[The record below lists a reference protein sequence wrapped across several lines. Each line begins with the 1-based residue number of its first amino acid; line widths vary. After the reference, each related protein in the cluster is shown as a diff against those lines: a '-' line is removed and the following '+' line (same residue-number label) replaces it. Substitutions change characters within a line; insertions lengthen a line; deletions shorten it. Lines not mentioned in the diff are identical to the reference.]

1 MSRRFWLGL
10 LLLAVCAFGLDIDS
24 LPVWDPSILARGDSF
39 VQNADT
45 AARKD
50 SLETHGYK
58 TVQVTVGDGGTQ
70 VDQELRLSIM
80 GRLTDSV
87 YIDALLSDV
96 GRRAGDQTTAT
107 LREVDQIYFRVESP
121 HYFLHLGD
129 LTWVDSS
136 MGFTGISRASLGAMG
151 GVRGDFGGGY
161 AQVRGVVGT
170 DEVQHY
176 MRTFNGV
183 SGQQLGY
190 SLDGFGSFIA
200 VVPQSE
206 TVWLNGVRLTRGR
219 DYLVNYA
226 GGMLDFKGAVLP
238 SFDDEIRV
246 EYDAYENDNIYMLK
260 GVAASY
266 RHPNLYLDVSGFRL
280 ENDVDRLKRGVW
292 TDEDYALLKADRGD
306 EFVRD
311 DTLPPLHRPDRTE
324 RVNARIRTQYNQQL
338 YADFEMSFN
347 RADTNMVS
355 NHVDGSEGKAFR
367 WFVTTDSTRDLT
379 HFPLAMSVYGNRVQ
393 QGFDILKYPGS
404 DLDWNLYDLRDSWDL
419 AYSDSVFLNDDLLHD
434 EFMMRAR
441 FAKDW
446 FGSAQWGYR
455 RNADEDWN
463 SSRVQLGVQH
473 RNRNALGEL
482 ALIRVASLQEREMER
497 YQGTANA
504 EFLQGM
510 VRPFGSGDLRFT
522 KINLDGIEDE
532 VVYGK
537 SSSGLGI
544 YFDRGE
550 IRESVG
556 GRMAKRRGDT
566 YGDEWADSLRAS
578 TWVQEAN
585 YNSRYF
591 TLSHLLQYERM
602 HTDSSESENSWLAN
616 LNSRFGGEELGWQ
629 GNVSYQLGLTEE
641 QIYTAV
647 YKAVAPGTG
656 DVRYD
661 SLTSSY
667 IEGVDNGDFV
677 YEGMGR
683 NDSVG
688 AVLSSDATFNIEIRF
703 NPGLVFGVRD
713 GFLRDVTLGGSY
725 EGEGSDTTG
734 KKIYFPPVMTSQLHR
749 MTSGRMAVEGLVDWQ
764 HSSGVSLTYKPGA
777 SFDKKL
783 SSISYYETS
792 YSQEFEAGYRINL
805 DHYVG
810 GTFLMQENE
819 LSAMQE
825 WNWNIYDGTLRY
837 RFDFLQGFYVQP
849 LGRYR
854 IGEGSDGSGREEGN
868 FESNL
873 WEAAL
878 RLGYNRLKKVE
889 SYANFSVVQVDSD
902 GDIIPYQVMNGYSD
916 GRTYRFEFSLSVDL
930 NDFLS
935 MGCSY
940 ILRFGDA
947 EENIF
952 QKLSTEARAYF

>member
-1 MSRRFWLGL
+1 
-10 LLLAVCAFGLDIDS
+10 
-24 LPVWDPSILARGDSF
+24 
-39 VQNADT
+39 
-45 AARKD
+45 
-50 SLETHGYK
+50 
-58 TVQVTVGDGGTQ
+58 
-70 VDQELRLSIM
+70 
-80 GRLTDSV
+80 
-87 YIDALLSDV
+87 
-96 GRRAGDQTTAT
+96 
-107 LREVDQIYFRVESP
+107 
-121 HYFLHLGD
+121 
-129 LTWVDSS
+129 
-136 MGFTGISRASLGAMG
+136 
-151 GVRGDFGGGY
+151 
-161 AQVRGVVGT
+161 
-170 DEVQHY
+170 
-176 MRTFNGV
+176 
-183 SGQQLGY
+183 
-190 SLDGFGSFIA
+190 
-200 VVPQSE
+200 
-206 TVWLNGVRLTRGR
+206 
-219 DYLVNYA
+219 
-226 GGMLDFKGAVLP
+226 
-238 SFDDEIRV
+238 
-246 EYDAYENDNIYMLK
+246 
-260 GVAASY
+260 
-266 RHPNLYLDVSGFRL
+266 
-280 ENDVDRLKRGVW
+280 
-292 TDEDYALLKADRGD
+292 
-306 EFVRD
+306 
-311 DTLPPLHRPDRTE
+311 
-324 RVNARIRTQYNQQL
+324 
-338 YADFEMSFN
+338 
-347 RADTNMVS
+347 
-355 NHVDGSEGKAFR
+355 
-367 WFVTTDSTRDLT
+367 
-379 HFPLAMSVYGNRVQ
+379 
-393 QGFDILKYPGS
+393 
-404 DLDWNLYDLRDSWDL
+404 
-419 AYSDSVFLNDDLLHD
+419 
-434 EFMMRAR
+434 
-441 FAKDW
+441 
-446 FGSAQWGYR
+446 
-455 RNADEDWN
+455 
-463 SSRVQLGVQH
+463 
-473 RNRNALGEL
+473 
-482 ALIRVASLQEREMER
+482 
-497 YQGTANA
+497 
-504 EFLQGM
+504 
-510 VRPFGSGDLRFT
+510 
-522 KINLDGIEDE
+522 
-532 VVYGK
+532 
-537 SSSGLGI
+537 
-544 YFDRGE
+544 
-550 IRESVG
+550 
-556 GRMAKRRGDT
+556 
-566 YGDEWADSLRAS
+566 
-578 TWVQEAN
+578 
-585 YNSRYF
+585 
-591 TLSHLLQYERM
+591 M

-792 YSQEFEAGYRINL
+792 YSQEFEAGYPINL

-810 GTFLMQENE
+810 GIFLMQENE

-825 WNWNIYDGTLRY
+825 WNWDIYDGTLRY
-837 RFDFLQGFYVQP
+837 RFDFLQGFFVQP

-854 IGEGSDGSGREEGN
+854 TGEGSDGSGREEGN